1 MRALPHLRAALLAG
15 LFALPAATVATVA
28 TAETGTKPDVLS
40 IGGSITEI
48 VVALGQEHRLLARD
62 TTSTY
67 PASVAQLPD
76 VGYMRALSP
85 EGVLSVGPSLIISE
99 AGAGPAEALSVIR
112 AADVEFVEVPEIYS
126 AAGIQTKIT
135 TVGAAL
141 DVPDQ
146 ATELS
151 GQVGAALA
159 DAIKQANAHGGG
171 KKRVLFVL
179 STAGGRIN
187 ASGTDTAADAII
199 RMAGGINAVTDFSG
213 YKQISDES
221 VGLSAPDVILMMDR
235 GGDHGV
241 ADDELFAM
249 PPIRLTPAAQTRSV
263 VRMDG
268 LFLLGFGPR
277 TADAVTAL
285 SNALYGKG

>member
-146 ATELS
+146 AAELS

-159 DAIKQANAHGGG
+159 DAIKQANAHPAQALPPMPSSAW
-171 KKRVLFVL
+171 RAV
-179 STAGGRIN
+179 STRSRI
-187 ASGTDTAADAII
+187 S
-199 RMAGGINAVTDFSG
+199 AVTN
-213 YKQISDES
+213 K
-221 VGLSAPDVILMMDR
+221 SATNLW
-235 GGDHGV
+235 
-241 ADDELFAM
+241 AC
-249 PPIRLTPAAQTRSV
+249 
-263 VRMDG
+263 
-268 LFLLGFGPR
+268 PR
-277 TADAVTAL
+277 PT
-285 SNALYGKG
+285 